1 MYATMTLQLYFV
13 SDVDRSTCRD
23 LFIRNN
29 IHVSSCWYMFRS
41 YAWIHLLST
50 CFWTAPSYKYIPG
63 KTILL
68 FSAACSVLITLYKIQ
83 MKISCSFSSRSFW
96 NRATY
101 HFTSCCNLFVVT
113 ELYSFLV
120 DYQHPASLREA
131 KLNWSKL
138 TNELLIPNLRS
149 ALKGL

>member
-1 MYATMTLQLYFV
+1 MHPVHAVVKIYKILTPIPAVHLVLFFLHCYQPMYATMTLQLYFV

-50 CFWTAPSYKYIPG
+50 CFWTAASYKYIPG

-101 HFTSCCNLFVVT
+101 HFTSCCNLLWSLICTV
-113 ELYSFLV
+113 FL
-120 DYQHPASLREA
+120 
-131 KLNWSKL
+131 
-138 TNELLIPNLRS
+138 
-149 ALKGL
+149 